1 MPLLKG
7 KRKGKFI
14 ERSVVF
20 LLGWTEPFPQ
30 EQRIKDKEREEGKSP
45 WQWTEEYSMLNGGME
60 GVIETVV
67 SGQQI
72 SRSVAVDHG
81 FWLKSSKS
89 KVIIKGGI
97 PSQYFWV

>member
-1 MPLLKG
+1 
-7 KRKGKFI
+7 
-14 ERSVVF
+14 
-20 LLGWTEPFPQ
+20 
-30 EQRIKDKEREEGKSP
+30 
-45 WQWTEEYSMLNGGME
+45 MLNGGME

-72 SRSVAVDHG
+72 SGSVAVDHG